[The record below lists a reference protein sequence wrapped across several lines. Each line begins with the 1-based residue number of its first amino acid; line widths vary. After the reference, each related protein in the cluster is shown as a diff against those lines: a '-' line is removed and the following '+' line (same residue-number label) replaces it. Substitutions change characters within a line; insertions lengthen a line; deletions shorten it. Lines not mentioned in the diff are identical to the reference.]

1 MIPFNGYRL
10 MNILGFVF
18 SRVKENTISIYEKI
32 HEQIHTMQQYEI
44 LAVSSIV
51 SLVLC
56 NLNGSW
62 WYLLATIL
70 LPFVVYVVGWVMEIV
85 LPPYHGI
92 SFDFHKDDNFITKF
106 EKIKKTI
113 ARICNDAY
121 KDNCFEREAYQN
133 QHDRDYLAT
142 RSLFAWTRHI
152 LKGSQR
158 KA

>member
-1 MIPFNGYRL
+1 
-10 MNILGFVF
+10 MNVLGLVF

-32 HEQIHTMQQYEI
+32 HEHIHTMQQYEI
-44 LAVSSIV
+44 LAASSIV

-56 NLNGSW
+56 NLSGSW

-70 LPFVVYVVGWVMEIV
+70 LPFVVYVIGWLMEIV

-92 SFDFHKDDNFITKF
+92 SFDLHKDDNFIAKF
-106 EKIKKTI
+106 DKIKKTLT
-113 ARICNDAY
+113 RICYDAY

-133 QHDRDYLAT
+133 HHDRDYLAT
-142 RSLFAWTRHI
+142 RSLFAWVRYI